1 MRIIVLLAFLIKTLF
16 AFSYNIEANTVANGK
31 TTIVKLINQENIQY
45 KKAVLGKK
53 EYKIFKN
60 PFNKNEYYFLLPIN
74 YYAKIGE
81 KNIVIHFKE
90 NNKNFQKDLN
100 INIIDANYPKE
111 KLQVSSTKVDLSKED
126 KARAAKEYKEAM
138 DVYNNVSLDSYI
150 DSEFLVPLDSKITS
164 DFGRARTFNG
174 VLKSYHGGTDFRAA
188 VGVPIVA
195 SNDGVVVIAKD
206 RFYAGGSVVID
217 HGHGIHTSYFHLS
230 KIKVQKGDRVEKS
243 QIVGL
248 AGATG
253 RVTGPHLHFGIRVN
267 GEQVDPLQ
275 FIKLINSNLIQ
286 GQK

>member
-1 MRIIVLLAFLIKTLF
+1 MRIIVLLVFLINTLF
-16 AFSYNIEANTVANGK
+16 AFSYNIEASNVANGK
-31 TTIVKLINQENIQY
+31 TTIVKLINQEKIKY
-45 KKAVLGKK
+45 EKVILDKK

-60 PFNKNEYYFLLPIN
+60 PFNKDESYFLLPIN
-74 YYAKIGE
+74 YYAKTGE
-81 KNIVIHFKE
+81 KNLVIHFKE
-90 NNKNFQKDLN
+90 NNKNLKKDLN
-100 INIIDANYPKE
+100 ISVIDANYPKE
-111 KLQVSSTKVDLSKED
+111 ELQVSSAKVHLNKED

-138 DVYNNVSLDSYI
+138 DVYNSVSAESYI
-150 DSEFLVPLDSKITS
+150 KSEFIVPLDSKITS

-230 KIKVQKGDRVEKS
+230 KIKVQKGDRVKKS

-286 GQK
+286 GHK